1 MFQRL
6 AQRRTT
12 LVLLVLVSVTL
23 ITFDVRGS
31 GVIDGARSTASDAF
45 SPVRNVA
52 RTVFRPFENT
62 WHGIFDYED
71 LKRDRD
77 RLADQVEAQEGAAI
91 AADAAVREMQ
101 ALEALDKL
109 PTLANVPQVTGRV
122 ISEPASN
129 FDRTV
134 DINQGSAQGVQVGMP
149 VITNGGLVGRIMKV
163 YSDRSTVRLVTDPN
177 FSMAVKVVPGPDHP
191 APTTTTSPTT
201 VAPAGAATG
210 STDGAATT
218 TTTPA
223 GAAADPNA
231 PTTTVAPTTTT
242 VLSELER
249 GWVTGQGADQD
260 LQVEQIK
267 AESTV
272 QAGDIVSTSG
282 VQESLAPADLPV
294 GRVISVARH
303 AGTGLLEVHV
313 APSAN
318 LANLNFVKVLLYCTE
333 CSTRGG

>member
-1 MFQRL
+1 VFERL
-6 AQRRTT
+6 GQRRTT

-31 GVIDGARSTASDAF
+31 GVIDGARETAGDVF
-45 SPVRNVA
+45 SPVRSAA

-71 LKRDRD
+71 VKRERD
-77 RLADQVEAQEGAAI
+77 NLADQVESQEGAAI
-91 AADAAVREMQ
+91 AAAAAVREME

-109 PTLANVPQVTGRV
+109 PTLANVPQITARIV
-122 ISEPASN
+122 SEPSSN

-134 DINQGSAQGVQVGMP
+134 DINQGTDQGVQVGMP

-163 YSDRSTVRLVTDPN
+163 YNDRSTVRLITDPN
-177 FSMAVKVVPGPDHP
+177 FSMAVKIVPGPDHP
-191 APTTTTSPTT
+191 PPATTTTTT
-201 VAPAGAATG
+201 VAPAGVTVATTAAP
-210 STDGAATT
+210 TT
-218 TTTPA
+218 TT
-223 GAAADPNA
+223 DPNAAA
-231 PTTTVAPTTTT
+231 PTTTVPTTTT
-242 VLSELER
+242 TLSELER

-294 GRVISVARH
+294 GKVTSVARH
-303 AGTGLLEVHV
+303 PGTGLLEVHV

-333 CSTRGG
+333 CTQR

>member
-1 MFQRL
+1 VFERL
-6 AQRRTT
+6 GQRRTT

-31 GVIDGARSTASDAF
+31 GVIDGARSTAGDVF

-62 WHGIFDYED
+62 WHGIFDYD
-71 LKRDRD
+71 DIKRERD

-134 DINQGSAQGVQVGMP
+134 DINQGTSQGVQVGMP
-149 VITNGGLVGRIMKV
+149 VITNGGLVGRVMKV
-163 YSDRSTVRLVTDPN
+163 FPDRSTVRLVTDPN
-177 FSMAVKVVPGPDHP
+177 FSMAVKIVPGPDHP
-191 APTTTTSPTT
+191 PPTTTAPPTT
-201 VAPAGAATG
+201 VAPAGAATE
-210 STDGAATT
+210 TTVEPTT
-218 TTTPA
+218 TV
-223 GAAADPNA
+223 ADPNADPNATA

-242 VLSELER
+242 LSELER

-272 QAGDIVSTSG
+272 QEGDIVSTSG
-282 VQESLAPADLPV
+282 VQESLAPADLPI
-294 GRVISVARH
+294 GRITSVARH

-313 APSAN
+313 SPSAN

>member
-1 MFQRL
+1 VFERL
-6 AQRRTT
+6 GQRRTT

-31 GVIDGARSTASDAF
+31 GFIDGARETAGDAF
-45 SPVRNVA
+45 SPVRSVA

-71 LKRDRD
+71 VKRERD
-77 RLADQVEAQEGAAI
+77 NLADQVEAQEGAAI

-109 PTLANVPQVTGRV
+109 PTLANVPQLTARV

-134 DINQGSAQGVQVGMP
+134 DINQGTAQGVQVGMP
-149 VITNGGLVGRIMKV
+149 VITNGGLIGRIMKV
-163 YSDRSTVRLVTDPN
+163 YNDRATVRLVTDPN

-191 APTTTTSPTT
+191 PPPTPTTVPTTAAPPVAGAPGTTAAPTTTTT
-201 VAPAGAATG
+201 V
-210 STDGAATT
+210 
-218 TTTPA
+218 
-223 GAAADPNA
+223 DPNA

-242 VLSELER
+242 VSELER
-249 GWVTGQGADQD
+249 GWVTGQGVDQD

-294 GRVISVARH
+294 GRVTSVTRH

-318 LANLNFVKVLLYCTE
+318 LDNLNFVKVLLYCTE
-333 CSTRGG
+333 CAQR

>member
-1 MFQRL
+1 MFERL
-6 AQRRTT
+6 GQRRTT

-31 GVIDGARSTASDAF
+31 GVIDGARSTAGDVF

-62 WHGIFDYED
+62 WHGIFDYD
-71 LKRDRD
+71 DVKRERD

-134 DINQGSAQGVQVGMP
+134 DINQGTNEGVQVGMP
-149 VITNGGLVGRIMKV
+149 VITNGGLVGRVMKV
-163 YSDRSTVRLVTDPN
+163 YPERSTVRLITDPN
-177 FSMAVKVVPGPDHP
+177 FSMAVKIVPGPDHP
-191 APTTTTSPTT
+191 PPTTTTPAPT
-201 VAPAGAATG
+201 VAPAGAAATP
-210 STDGAATT
+210 GAATT
-218 TTTPA
+218 TVPPA
-223 GAAADPNA
+223 TSTDPAA
-231 PTTTVAPTTTT
+231 PTTTVPTTTT
-242 VLSELER
+242 TLSELER
-249 GWVTGQGADQD
+249 GWVTGKGADQD
-260 LQVEQIK
+260 LEVEQIK

-294 GRVISVARH
+294 GRVTSVARH
-303 AGTGLLEVHV
+303 PGTGLLEVHV

-333 CSTRGG
+333 CSARGG

>member
-1 MFQRL
+1 VFERL
-6 AQRRTT
+6 GQRRTT
-12 LVLLVLVSVTL
+12 LVLLVLLSVTL

-31 GVIDGARSTASDAF
+31 GFIDGARETAGDVF
-45 SPVRNVA
+45 SPVRGVA

-71 LKRDRD
+71 VKRERD

-109 PTLANVPQVTGRV
+109 PTLANVPQITARV
-122 ISEPASN
+122 VSEPASN

-134 DINQGSAQGVQVGMP
+134 DINQGTAQGVQVGMP

-163 YSDRSTVRLVTDPN
+163 YSDRSTVRLITDPN
-177 FSMAVKVVPGPDHP
+177 FSMAVKIVPGPDHP
-191 APTTTTSPTT
+191 PPTTAPATTAPPAAAAPTTAPGPTTTVAADAPTTTAPTTTTT
-201 VAPAGAATG
+201 V
-210 STDGAATT
+210 
-218 TTTPA
+218 
-223 GAAADPNA
+223 
-231 PTTTVAPTTTT
+231 
-242 VLSELER
+242 SELER

-260 LQVEQIK
+260 VQVEQIK

-294 GRVISVARH
+294 GRVSSVARH

-313 APSAN
+313 TPSAN

-333 CSTRGG
+333 CTQR

>member
-1 MFQRL
+1 M
-6 AQRRTT
+6 
-12 LVLLVLVSVTL
+12 LVSVTL

-31 GVIDGARSTASDAF
+31 GFIDGARETAGDVF
-45 SPVRNVA
+45 SPVRSVA
-52 RTVFRPFENT
+52 RTIFRPFENT

-71 LKRDRD
+71 VKRERD
-77 RLADQVEAQEGAAI
+77 NLADQVEAQEGAAI

-109 PTLANVPQVTGRV
+109 PTLANVPQLTARV

-134 DINQGSAQGVQVGMP
+134 DINQGTAQGVQVGMP

-163 YSDRSTVRLVTDPN
+163 YNDRATVRLVTDPN
-177 FSMAVKVVPGPDHP
+177 FAMAVKIVPGPDHP
-191 APTTTTSPTT
+191 PPPTTT
-201 VAPAGAATG
+201 VAVTAAPPAAGAAGT
-210 STDGAATT
+210 TAASTT
-218 TTTPA
+218 TTV
-223 GAAADPNA
+223 DPNA

-242 VLSELER
+242 VSELER

-294 GRVISVARH
+294 GRVTSVARH

-313 APSAN
+313 AASAN
-318 LANLNFVKVLLYCTE
+318 LDNLNFVKVLLYCTE
-333 CSTRGG
+333 CAQR

>member
-1 MFQRL
+1 VFERL

-31 GVIDGARSTASDAF
+31 GVIDGARETAGDVF
-45 SPVRNVA
+45 SPVRSVA

-71 LKRDRD
+71 VKRQRD
-77 RLADQVEAQEGAAI
+77 DLADQVEAQEGAAI

-109 PTLANVPQVTGRV
+109 PTLANVPEVTARV
-122 ISEPASN
+122 VSEPASN

-134 DINQGSAQGVQVGMP
+134 DINQGTDQGVQVGMP
-149 VITNGGLVGRIMKV
+149 VITNGGLIGRIMKV
-163 YSDRSTVRLVTDPN
+163 YNNRSTVRLITDPN
-177 FSMAVKVVPGPDHP
+177 FSMAVKIVPGPDHP
-191 APTTTTSPTT
+191 PAPTTTTVPPATT
-201 VAPAGAATG
+201 AAAAGTP
-210 STDGAATT
+210 TT
-218 TTTPA
+218 TT
-223 GAAADPNA
+223 ADPNA
-231 PTTTVAPTTTT
+231 TTTVAPTTSTT
-242 VLSELER
+242 VSELER
-249 GWVTGQGADQD
+249 GWVTGQGADKE

-294 GRVISVARH
+294 GRVTSVARH

-333 CSTRGG
+333 CAPR

>member
-1 MFQRL
+1 VFERL

-31 GVIDGARSTASDAF
+31 GVIDGARETAGDVF
-45 SPVRNVA
+45 SPVRSVA

-71 LKRDRD
+71 VKRERD
-77 RLADQVEAQEGAAI
+77 NLADQVESQEGAAI
-91 AADAAVREMQ
+91 AAAAAVREMQ

-109 PTLANVPQVTGRV
+109 PTLANVPQVTARV
-122 ISEPASN
+122 VSEPSSN

-134 DINQGSAQGVQVGMP
+134 DINQGTNQGVQVGMP

-163 YSDRSTVRLVTDPN
+163 YGDRSTVRLVTDPN
-177 FSMAVKVVPGPDHP
+177 FSMAVKIVPGPDHP
-191 APTTTTSPTT
+191 PPATTAPPAAPAGDATGTTAAAPTT
-201 VAPAGAATG
+201 AA
-210 STDGAATT
+210 S
-218 TTTPA
+218 
-223 GAAADPNA
+223 DPNAPA

-242 VLSELER
+242 LSELER

-267 AESTV
+267 AESAV
-272 QAGDIVSTSG
+272 QAGDIVSTRG

-294 GRVISVARH
+294 GQVTSVARH
-303 AGTGLLEVHV
+303 PGTGLLEVHV

-333 CSTRGG
+333 CGQR

>member
-1 MFQRL
+1 VFERL
-6 AQRRTT
+6 GQRRTT

-31 GVIDGARSTASDAF
+31 GIIDGARETAGDVF
-45 SPVRNVA
+45 SPVRSVA

-71 LKRDRD
+71 VKRERD
-77 RLADQVEAQEGAAI
+77 RLADEVEAQEGAAI

-101 ALEALDKL
+101 ALQALDKL
-109 PTLANVPQVTGRV
+109 PTLANVPEVTARIV
-122 ISEPASN
+122 SEPASN

-134 DINQGSAQGVQVGMP
+134 DINQGTDQGVQVGMP

-163 YSDRSTVRLVTDPN
+163 YNDRSTVRLITDPS

-191 APTTTTSPTT
+191 PPATTTAASASVIP
-201 VAPAGAATG
+201 PATG
-210 STDGAATT
+210 PGATDAATT
-218 TTTPA
+218 TTV
-223 GAAADPNA
+223 DPNA
-231 PTTTVAPTTTT
+231 PTTAAPTTTT
-242 VLSELER
+242 TVSELER
-249 GWVTGQGADQD
+249 GWVTGQGAGQD

-294 GRVISVARH
+294 GRVTSVARH

-318 LANLNFVKVLLYCTE
+318 LDNINLVKVLLYCTE
-333 CSTRGG
+333 CARR

>member
-1 MFQRL
+1 VFERL

-12 LVLLVLVSVTL
+12 LVLLVLLSVTL
-23 ITFDVRGS
+23 ITFDVRGN
-31 GVIDGARSTASDAF
+31 GLIDGARETAGDVF
-45 SPVRNVA
+45 SPVRGVA

-71 LKRDRD
+71 VKAERD

-109 PTLANVPQVTGRV
+109 PTLANVPQVTARV
-122 ISEPASN
+122 IGEPASN

-134 DINQGSAQGVQVGMP
+134 DINQGTDQGVRVGMP
-149 VITNGGLVGRIMKV
+149 VITNGGLIGRIMKV
-163 YSDRSTVRLVTDPN
+163 YNDRSTVRLVTDPS

-191 APTTTTSPTT
+191 P
-201 VAPAGAATG
+201 
-210 STDGAATT
+210 
-218 TTTPA
+218 
-223 GAAADPNA
+223 
-231 PTTTVAPTTTT
+231 PTTTVPATTAPPAAAGPTTAPGPTTTVDPNATTTVPPSTTTT
-242 VLSELER
+242 VSELER

-260 LQVEQIK
+260 LEVEQIK

-294 GRVISVARH
+294 GRVTSVARH

-318 LANLNFVKVLLYCTE
+318 LSNLNFVKVLLYCTE
-333 CSTRGG
+333 CAQR

>member
-1 MFQRL
+1 MFERL
-6 AQRRTT
+6 GQRRTT

-31 GVIDGARSTASDAF
+31 GFIDGARETAGDVF
-45 SPVRNVA
+45 SPVRGVA
-52 RTVFRPFENT
+52 RTLFRPFENT

-71 LKRDRD
+71 VKRERD
-77 RLADQVEAQEGAAI
+77 RLADQVESQEGSAI

-109 PTLANVPQVTGRV
+109 PTLANIPQVTGRV
-122 ISEPASN
+122 VSEPGSN

-134 DINQGSAQGVQVGMP
+134 DINQGTDQGVQVGMP

-163 YSDRSTVRLVTDPN
+163 YGNRSAVRLITDPS
-177 FSMAVKVVPGPDHP
+177 FSMAVKIVPGPDHP
-191 APTTTTSPTT
+191 P
-201 VAPAGAATG
+201 
-210 STDGAATT
+210 
-218 TTTPA
+218 
-223 GAAADPNA
+223 
-231 PTTTVAPTTTT
+231 PTTTVAPTTAPPAAAGPTTAPGATTT
-242 VLSELER
+242 VAADAPTTTAPTTTTTVSELER

-260 LQVEQIK
+260 VEVEQIK
-267 AESTV
+267 VESTV

-294 GRVISVARH
+294 GRVSSVARH

-313 APSAN
+313 TPSAN

-333 CSTRGG
+333 CAQR

>member
-1 MFQRL
+1 VFERL
-6 AQRRTT
+6 GQRRTT
-12 LVLLVLVSVTL
+12 LLLLVLVSVTL

-31 GVIDGARSTASDAF
+31 GVIDGARETAGDVF
-45 SPVRNVA
+45 SPVRGVA

-71 LKRDRD
+71 VKRERD
-77 RLADQVEAQEGAAI
+77 NLADQVESQEGAAI
-91 AADAAVREMQ
+91 AAAAAVREMQ

-109 PTLANVPQVTGRV
+109 PTLANVPQVTARV
-122 ISEPASN
+122 VSEPSSN

-134 DINQGSAQGVQVGMP
+134 DINQGTNQGVQVGMP

-177 FSMAVKVVPGPDHP
+177 FSMAVKIVPGPDHP
-191 APTTTTSPTT
+191 PPATTAPPAAPPAGDATGTTAATPTT
-201 VAPAGAATG
+201 
-210 STDGAATT
+210 
-218 TTTPA
+218 
-223 GAAADPNA
+223 AAADPNAAA

-242 VLSELER
+242 LSELER

-267 AESTV
+267 AESMV

-294 GRVISVARH
+294 GQVTSVARH

-333 CSTRGG
+333 CGQR

>member
-1 MFQRL
+1 M
-6 AQRRTT
+6 
-12 LVLLVLVSVTL
+12 
-23 ITFDVRGS
+23 
-31 GVIDGARSTASDAF
+31 
-45 SPVRNVA
+45 
-52 RTVFRPFENT
+52 FRPFENT

-71 LKRDRD
+71 VKRERD
-77 RLADQVEAQEGAAI
+77 NLADQVESQEGAAI
-91 AADAAVREMQ
+91 AAAAAVREMQ

-109 PTLANVPQVTGRV
+109 PTLANVPQVTARV
-122 ISEPASN
+122 VSEPSSN

-134 DINQGSAQGVQVGMP
+134 DINQGTNQGVQVGMP

-177 FSMAVKVVPGPDHP
+177 FSMAVKIVPGPDHP
-191 APTTTTSPTT
+191 PPATTVPPAAPPAADATGTTAATPTT
-201 VAPAGAATG
+201 
-210 STDGAATT
+210 
-218 TTTPA
+218 
-223 GAAADPNA
+223 AAADPNAAA

-242 VLSELER
+242 LSELER

-267 AESTV
+267 AESGV

-294 GRVISVARH
+294 GQVTSVARH

-333 CSTRGG
+333 CGQR

>member
-1 MFQRL
+1 VFERL
-6 AQRRTT
+6 GQRRTT

-31 GVIDGARSTASDAF
+31 GFIDGARETAGDVF
-45 SPVRNVA
+45 SPVRGVA

-71 LKRDRD
+71 VKRERD
-77 RLADQVEAQEGAAI
+77 RLADQVESQEGSAI

-109 PTLANVPQVTGRV
+109 PTLANIPQVTGRV
-122 ISEPASN
+122 VSEPGSN

-134 DINQGSAQGVQVGMP
+134 DINQGTDQGVQVGMP

-163 YSDRSTVRLVTDPN
+163 YGNRSTVRLITDPS
-177 FSMAVKVVPGPDHP
+177 FSMAVKIVPGPDHP
-191 APTTTTSPTT
+191 P
-201 VAPAGAATG
+201 
-210 STDGAATT
+210 
-218 TTTPA
+218 
-223 GAAADPNA
+223 
-231 PTTTVAPTTTT
+231 PTTTVAPTTAPPAAAVPTTAPGSTTT
-242 VLSELER
+242 VAADAPTTTAPTTTTTVSELER

-260 LQVEQIK
+260 VEVEQIK
-267 AESTV
+267 VESTV

-294 GRVISVARH
+294 GRVSSVARH

-313 APSAN
+313 TPSAN

-333 CSTRGG
+333 CAQR

>member
-1 MFQRL
+1 VFERL
-6 AQRRTT
+6 GQRRTT

-31 GVIDGARSTASDAF
+31 GVIDGARETAGDVF
-45 SPVRNVA
+45 SPVRSVA

-62 WHGIFDYED
+62 WHGIFDYD
-71 LKRDRD
+71 DVKRDRD
-77 RLADQVEAQEGAAI
+77 RLADQVESQEGAAI

-101 ALEALDKL
+101 ALEALEKI
-109 PTLANVPQVTGRV
+109 PTLANVPEVTARV

-134 DINQGSAQGVQVGMP
+134 DINQGTNQGVQVGMP

-163 YSDRSTVRLVTDPN
+163 YADRSTVRLITDPN

-191 APTTTTSPTT
+191 PPATTTTATPTT
-201 VAPAGAATG
+201 VAPAAGG
-210 STDGAATT
+210 DVATT
-218 TTTPA
+218 TTT
-223 GAAADPNA
+223 ADPNA

-242 VLSELER
+242 LSELER
-249 GWVTGQGADQD
+249 GWVTGQGADQE
-260 LQVEQIK
+260 LEVEQIK
-267 AESTV
+267 VESTV

-282 VQESLAPADLPV
+282 VQESLAPADIPV
-294 GRVISVARH
+294 GRVSSVTRH
-303 AGTGLLEVHV
+303 PGTGLLEVHV
-313 APSAN
+313 TPSAS

-333 CSTRGG
+333 CATR

>member
-1 MFQRL
+1 VFERL

-12 LVLLVLVSVTL
+12 LILLVLVSVTL

-31 GVIDGARSTASDAF
+31 SLIDGARETAGDVF
-45 SPVRNVA
+45 SPVRSVA

-71 LKRDRD
+71 VKRQRD
-77 RLADQVEAQEGAAI
+77 DLADQVEAQEGAAI

-109 PTLANVPQVTGRV
+109 PTLANVPEVTARV
-122 ISEPASN
+122 VSEPASN

-134 DINQGSAQGVQVGMP
+134 DINQGTDQGVQVGMP
-149 VITNGGLVGRIMKV
+149 VITNGGLIGRIMKV
-163 YSDRSTVRLVTDPN
+163 YNNRSTVRLITDPN

-191 APTTTTSPTT
+191 PAPTTTIAPPVTTAAAAGAPTT
-201 VAPAGAATG
+201 AAPTP
-210 STDGAATT
+210 TT
-218 TTTPA
+218 
-223 GAAADPNA
+223 ADANA
-231 PTTTVAPTTTT
+231 PTTVAPTTSTT
-242 VLSELER
+242 VSELER
-249 GWVTGQGADQD
+249 GWVTGQGADKD

-267 AESTV
+267 SESTV

-294 GRVISVARH
+294 GRVTSVTRH

-313 APSAN
+313 AASAN

-333 CSTRGG
+333 CAQR

>member
-1 MFQRL
+1 VFERL
-6 AQRRTT
+6 GQRRTT
-12 LVLLVLVSVTL
+12 LLLLVLVSVTL

-31 GVIDGARSTASDAF
+31 GVIDGARETAGDVF
-45 SPVRNVA
+45 SPVRGVA

-71 LKRDRD
+71 VKRERD
-77 RLADQVEAQEGAAI
+77 NLADQVESQEGAAI
-91 AADAAVREMQ
+91 AAAAAVREMQ

-109 PTLANVPQVTGRV
+109 PTLANVPQVTARV
-122 ISEPASN
+122 ISEPSSN

-134 DINQGSAQGVQVGMP
+134 DINQGTNQGVQVGMP

-177 FSMAVKVVPGPDHP
+177 FSMAVKIVPGPDHP
-191 APTTTTSPTT
+191 PPATTVPPTGPPAADATGTTAAAPTT
-201 VAPAGAATG
+201 AAT
-210 STDGAATT
+210 
-218 TTTPA
+218 
-223 GAAADPNA
+223 DPNAAA

-242 VLSELER
+242 LSELER
-249 GWVTGQGADQD
+249 GWVTGQGDGQD

-267 AESTV
+267 SESTV

-294 GRVISVARH
+294 GQVISVARH

-333 CSTRGG
+333 CGQR

>member
-1 MFQRL
+1 VFERL
-6 AQRRTT
+6 GQRRTT
-12 LVLLVLVSVTL
+12 LLLLVLVSVTL

-31 GVIDGARSTASDAF
+31 GFIDGARETAGDVF
-45 SPVRNVA
+45 SPVRGVA

-71 LKRDRD
+71 VKRERD
-77 RLADQVEAQEGAAI
+77 NLADQVESQEGAAI
-91 AADAAVREMQ
+91 AAAAAVREMQ

-109 PTLANVPQVTGRV
+109 PTLANVPQVTRRV
-122 ISEPASN
+122 VSEPSSN

-134 DINQGSAQGVQVGMP
+134 DINQGTNQGVQVGMP
-149 VITNGGLVGRIMKV
+149 VITNGGLVGRILKV
-163 YSDRSTVRLVTDPN
+163 YGDRSTVRLVTDPN
-177 FSMAVKVVPGPDHP
+177 FSMAVKIVPGPDHP
-191 APTTTTSPTT
+191 PPATTAPPAAPAGDATGTTAAAPTT
-201 VAPAGAATG
+201 AA
-210 STDGAATT
+210 S
-218 TTTPA
+218 
-223 GAAADPNA
+223 DPNAPA
-231 PTTTVAPTTTT
+231 PTTTVASTTTT
-242 VLSELER
+242 LSELER

-294 GRVISVARH
+294 GQITSVARH
-303 AGTGLLEVHV
+303 PGTGLLEVHV

-333 CSTRGG
+333 CGQR

>member
-1 MFQRL
+1 MFERL
-6 AQRRTT
+6 GQRRTT

-31 GVIDGARSTASDAF
+31 GFIDGARETAGDVF
-45 SPVRNVA
+45 SPVRGVA

-71 LKRDRD
+71 VKRERD
-77 RLADQVEAQEGAAI
+77 RLADQVESQEGSAI

-109 PTLANVPQVTGRV
+109 PTLANIPQVTGRV
-122 ISEPASN
+122 VSEPGSN

-134 DINQGSAQGVQVGMP
+134 DINQGTDQGVQVGMP

-163 YSDRSTVRLVTDPN
+163 YGNRSTMRLITDPS
-177 FSMAVKVVPGPDHP
+177 FSMAVKIVPGPDHP
-191 APTTTTSPTT
+191 P
-201 VAPAGAATG
+201 
-210 STDGAATT
+210 
-218 TTTPA
+218 
-223 GAAADPNA
+223 
-231 PTTTVAPTTTT
+231 PTTTVAPTTAPPAAAGPTTAPGATTT
-242 VLSELER
+242 VAADAPTTTAPTTTTTVSELER

-260 LQVEQIK
+260 VEVEQIK
-267 AESTV
+267 VESTV

-294 GRVISVARH
+294 GRVSSVARH

-313 APSAN
+313 TPSAN

-333 CSTRGG
+333 CAQR